1 GENIG
6 DLGGLSIA
14 LKAYQ
19 IATEGVGSAAS
30 GPHDT
35 GAGSAASGPHDTG
48 TEPPVIDGLTGVQ
61 RVFFSWAQIWRT
73 KTRDAEAIR
82 RL

>member
-1 GENIG
+1 IGENIG

-19 IATEGVGSAAS
+19 IATEGAGSAAS
-30 GPHDT
+30 GPDAEGAGSAASGPDAE

-61 RVFFSWAQIWRT
+61 RVFFSWA
-73 KTRDAEAIR
+73 
-82 RL
+82 